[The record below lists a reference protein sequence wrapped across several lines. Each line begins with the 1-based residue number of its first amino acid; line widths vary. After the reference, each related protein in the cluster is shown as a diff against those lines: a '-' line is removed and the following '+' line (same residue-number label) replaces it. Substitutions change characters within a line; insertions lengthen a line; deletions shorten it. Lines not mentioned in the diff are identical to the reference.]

1 MKDYKDIEALL
12 ERFYDGRTSESEEQ
26 TLKDFFAQEEVPP
39 HLLTENELFLQLS
52 AHERTERLG
61 SLVDQWEAA
70 EKRSKSMFRIRWISG
85 IAASLLLLI
94 GTTWHLQEAD
104 TSRKDTCAT
113 PEEAYVETQKAL
125 LRFSIALNKGANEL
139 ESLQKTTEKIG
150 KFIQ

>member
-39 HLLTENELFLQLS
+39 YLLTEKELFLQLS
-52 AHERTERLG
+52 AHERTERLEN
-61 SLVDQWEAA
+61 LVDQWEAA

-85 IAASLLLLI
+85 IAASLLLI
-94 GTTWHLQEAD
+94 FGAAWHLQEAD
-104 TSRKDTCAT
+104 TPRKDTCAT

-139 ESLQKTTEKIG
+139 ENLQKATEKIG